1 MRGISAPVVRDDDGH
16 PRAAAMPIGS
26 DMLTTRAEPY
36 LDRLIGL
43 RREACGALDGTA
55 DVALCLVQ
63 PLTATSVRL
72 ARELIGEALDELGVG
87 PACRGDIQIAVGE
100 ACTNAVVHGRGG
112 TCYRV
117 AIWVDG
123 LDCLVEI
130 ADDGG
135 GFELHEPPKRPDP
148 RAEHGYGLFLIT
160 TAVDDWRIT
169 RRQPRGTRVLLARR
183 LDPTTAD

>member
-1 MRGISAPVVRDDDGH
+1 MVRDEDRH
-16 PRAAAMPIGS
+16 PRAAASPIASGVLAAYP
-26 DMLTTRAEPY
+26 DRY

-43 RREACGALDGTA
+43 RRDACGALEGTA

-72 ARELIGEALDELGVG
+72 ARELIGRALDELGVG
-87 PACRGDIQIAVGE
+87 PPCRGDIQIAVGE

-117 AIWVDG
+117 AMWVDG

-135 GFELHEPPKRPDP
+135 GGFELREPPKRPDP
-148 RAEHGYGLFLIT
+148 RAEHGYGLYLIT

-183 LDPTTAD
+183 LDPATAD